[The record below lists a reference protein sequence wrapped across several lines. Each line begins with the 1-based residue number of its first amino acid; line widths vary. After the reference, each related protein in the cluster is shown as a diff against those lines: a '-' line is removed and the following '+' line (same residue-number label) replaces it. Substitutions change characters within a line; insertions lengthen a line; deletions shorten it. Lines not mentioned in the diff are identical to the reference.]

1 MPVKALTYQRIWP
14 MLLRLATYGAAC
26 RFWQV
31 NSASGSGRNSSVGVI
46 VVRAL
51 AMCLATAL
59 PARAQSS
66 ASAPSEADSA
76 AVLSIVVDE
85 LLQADA
91 ASDPIKP
98 YEWRDP
104 ERSSTGHPRIFV
116 RIAKMPFGAWA
127 RPSIARLHAW
137 RWRYKGWAID
147 SMQSKREYSDIPGR
161 SYPVI
166 LRVGIRF
173 RGDTAEVRASWDHF
187 KCGIA
192 GGGLRAIFT
201 EGYWLVRSPS
211 GWRHT
216 MISVGAED
224 ALCLWRSDSRATL
237 QPMD

>member
-1 MPVKALTYQRIWP
+1 M
-14 MLLRLATYGAAC
+14 
-26 RFWQV
+26 
-31 NSASGSGRNSSVGVI
+31 NSTSGSGQNSRLGVI

-51 AMCLATAL
+51 AMCIAAAL
-59 PARAQSS
+59 PARAQSL
-66 ASAPSEADSA
+66 ASVPSQADSA
-76 AVLSIVVDE
+76 AVLSMVVDE
-85 LLQADA
+85 LLHADS

-98 YEWRDP
+98 YEWKDP
-104 ERSSTGHPRIFV
+104 ERSITGHPRIFV
-116 RIAKMPFGAWA
+116 RIAKMPFGVWA

-147 SMQSKREYSDIPGR
+147 SMQSKREFSDIPGR

-166 LRVGIRF
+166 LRVGLHF

-187 KCGIA
+187 KCELA
-192 GGGLRAIFT
+192 GGGLREIFT

-216 MISVGAED
+216 MISVGSAH
-224 ALCLWRSDSRATL
+224 AVCLWRSDSRATL